1 MSCNLFL
8 RILISLNERGDV
20 ILKKRLIKLL
30 SFVLCAL
37 YGFSFFGVAA
47 ESESPGMPVTVN
59 AKSAV
64 LVDVSSGQVLAAM
77 NEHERLYPASVTKI
91 MTLLLVM
98 EAIDSGKLNLND
110 TVVASPTAAAK
121 GGSQIWLKEGET
133 MTVDELL
140 RATAIYSANDACE
153 ALGEHIAGSEEALV
167 GMLNSRAAELGMKNT
182 HFDNCTGLDDTSD
195 THLTTAYDIALMSVE
210 LLKHDLIRKYT
221 TVWMDS
227 LRNGATQLVNTN
239 KLIRF
244 YDGATGLKTGT
255 TSKAG
260 CCVSA
265 SAERNGTHLVAVVM
279 GSPTSDDRFGAAKA
293 LLNWGFANYET
304 VIPVPDAS
312 LITDVAVIGGYKDS
326 FTPKVETPQ
335 AMLLKKGSADK
346 LEQTAELAVDVQA
359 PVAAGERVGTLIFKL
374 DGKTVAECPIVSSE
388 EIKKLDYPEVL
399 RRFLT
404 SFASFTKERG

>member
-1 MSCNLFL
+1 M
-8 RILISLNERGDV
+8 
-20 ILKKRLIKLL
+20 L
-30 SFVLCAL
+30 SAVLCTVL
-37 YGFSFFGVAA
+37 VFSLSAVAA

-59 AKSAV
+59 AKSAI
-64 LVDVSSGQVLAAM
+64 LVDVSSGQVLAAI

-98 EAIDSGKLNLND
+98 EAIDSGELNLND
-110 TVVASPTAAAK
+110 TVVTSPTAAAK

-195 THLTTAYDIALMSVE
+195 THLTTAYDISLMSVE

-227 LRNGATQLVNTN
+227 LRDGATQLVNTN
-239 KLIRF
+239 KLVRF

-265 SAERNGTHLVAVVM
+265 SAERSGTHLVAVVM

-304 VIPVPDAS
+304 VTPVSDTS
-312 LITDVAVIGGYKDS
+312 LITDVTVIGGYKDS
-326 FTPKVETPQ
+326 FTPKVESPG
-335 AMLLKKGSADK
+335 AMLLKKGSAGK
-346 LEQTAELAVDVQA
+346 LEQNVELAVDVQA
-359 PVAAGERVGTLIFKL
+359 PVAAGERVGTLTFKL
-374 DGKTVAECPIVSSE
+374 DGETVAECPIVAPE
-388 EIKKLDYPEVL
+388 EIKKLDFLEVL

-404 SFASFTKERG
+404 SFASFTKDRG

>member
-1 MSCNLFL
+1 
-8 RILISLNERGDV
+8 
-20 ILKKRLIKLL
+20 
-30 SFVLCAL
+30 
-37 YGFSFFGVAA
+37 
-47 ESESPGMPVTVN
+47 PVTVN
-59 AKSAV
+59 AKSAI
-64 LVDVSSGQVLAAM
+64 LVDVSSGKVLAAM

-98 EAIDSGKLNLND
+98 EAIDAGTLNLND
-110 TVVASPTAAAK
+110 TVVASPTAVAK

-153 ALGEHIAGSEEALV
+153 ALGEHLAGSEEAFID
-167 GMLNSRAAELGMKNT
+167 MLNARAQQLGMSNT
-182 HFDNCTGLDDTSD
+182 HFDNCTGLDDSTT

-227 LRNGATQLVNTN
+227 LRGGATQLVNTN

-265 SAERNGTHLVAVVM
+265 SAERNGTHLVAVIM
-279 GSPTSDDRFGAAKA
+279 GSPTSDDRFNGAKA

-304 VIPVPDAS
+304 VSPVPDDT
-312 LITDVAVIGGYKDS
+312 LLTNVNVIGGYKSS
-326 FTPKVETPQ
+326 FKPIVETPA
-335 AMLLKKGSADK
+335 AMLLKKNSAERI
-346 LEQTAELAVDVQA
+346 EQSVELATDVQA
-359 PVAAGERVGTLIFKL
+359 PVVAGERVGTLSFAI
-374 DGKTVAECPIVSSE
+374 DGETVAQYPIVAPE
-388 EIKKLDYPEVL
+388 EIKKLDFAEVL
-399 RRFLT
+399 RRFLS
-404 SFASFTKERG
+404 SFASFTKE

>member
-1 MSCNLFL
+1 MNSKLMKVISFL
-8 RILISLNERGDV
+8 
-20 ILKKRLIKLL
+20 
-30 SFVLCAL
+30 LCVVCA
-37 YGFSFFGVAA
+37 FSVSAAAA
-47 ESESPGMPVTVN
+47 EEKSADFPVAVN
-59 AKSAV
+59 AKSAI
-64 LVDVSSGQVLAAM
+64 LVDASSGQVLAAM

-91 MTLLLVM
+91 MTLLLAM
-98 EAIDSGKLNLND
+98 EAIDSGNLNLND
-110 TVVASPTAAAK
+110 TVVTSPTAAAK

-140 RATAIYSANDACE
+140 RAIAIYSANDACE

-167 GMLNSRAAELGMKNT
+167 AMLNNRAAELGMKNT

-227 LRNGATQLVNTN
+227 LRDGATQLVNTN

-265 SAERNGTHLVAVVM
+265 SAERNGTHLVAVIM

-293 LLNWGFANYET
+293 LLNWGFLNYET
-304 VIPVPDAS
+304 VTPVPDAS
-312 LITDVAVIGGYKDS
+312 LITDVTVIGGYKSS
-326 FTPKVETPQ
+326 FRPVVKPPQ
-335 AMLLKKGSADK
+335 SLLLKKGSADK
-346 LEQTAELAVDVQA
+346 IEQSVQIATDVQA
-359 PVAAGERVGTLIFKL
+359 PVAAGERVGTLMLKL
-374 DGKTVAECPIVSSE
+374 DGETVAECPIISSE
-388 EIKKLDYPEVL
+388 EIKKLDFMEIL
-399 RRFLT
+399 RRLL
-404 SFASFTKERG
+404 SCFASLTKDKG

>member
-1 MSCNLFL
+1 MK
-8 RILISLNERGDV
+8 I
-20 ILKKRLIKLL
+20 KLIKLVSL
-30 SFVLCAL
+30 VLCVLSA
-37 YGFSFFGVAA
+37 FSVSAA
-47 ESESPGMPVTVN
+47 AADGESGAFPVTVN
-59 AKSAV
+59 AKSAI

-98 EAIDSGKLNLND
+98 EAINSGNLNLND
-110 TVVASPTAAAK
+110 TVVTSPTAASK
-121 GGSQIWLKEGET
+121 GGSQIWLKEGES

-167 GMLNSRAAELGMKNT
+167 GMLNARAAELGMTNT

-227 LRNGATQLVNTN
+227 LRDGATELVNTN

-260 CCVSA
+260 CCISA
-265 SAERNGTHLVAVVM
+265 SAERNGTHLVAVIM
-279 GSPTSDDRFGAAKA
+279 GSPTSDDRFGGAKA
-293 LLNWGFANYET
+293 LLNWGFSNYET
-304 VIPVPDAS
+304 VTPVPDAS
-312 LITDVAVIGGYKDS
+312 LVADVKVIGGYKDS
-326 FTPKVETPQ
+326 FTPTVEMPQ
-335 AMLLKKGSADK
+335 AMLLKKGSAAK
-346 LEQTAELAVDVQA
+346 LEQTAELATDVQA
-359 PVAAGERVGTLIFKL
+359 PVAAGERVGSLIFKL
-374 DGKTVAECPIVSSE
+374 DGEIVAEYPIIAPE
-388 EIKKLDYPEVL
+388 EIKRLDFFEVL
-399 RRFLT
+399 RRFLS
-404 SFASFTKERG
+404 SFASFTKQKG

>member
-1 MSCNLFL
+1 MKN
-8 RILISLNERGDV
+8 V
-20 ILKKRLIKLL
+20 LIKLL
-30 SFVLCAL
+30 SLAVAAVFV
-37 YGFSFFGVAA
+37 FPFGAVAA
-47 ESESPGMPVTVN
+47 ESEQSEEMPVAVN

-64 LVDVSSGQVLAAM
+64 LVDVSSGKVLAAM

-98 EAIDSGKLNLND
+98 EAIDDGTLNLND
-110 TVVASPTAAAK
+110 TVVASPNAAAK
-121 GGSQIWLKEGET
+121 GGSQIWLKEGES

-167 GMLNSRAAELGMKNT
+167 SLLNERAGELGMTNT
-182 HFDNCTGLDDTSD
+182 HFDNCTGLDDTTTS
-195 THLTTAYDIALMSVE
+195 HLTTAYDIALMSVE

-239 KLIRF
+239 KLVRF

-260 CCVSA
+260 CCVAA
-265 SAERNGTHLVAVVM
+265 SAERGGTHLVAVVM
-279 GSPTSDDRFGAAKA
+279 GSPTSDDRFDAAKA

-304 VIPVPDAS
+304 ASPVPDDS
-312 LITDVAVIGGYKDS
+312 LLADVKVIGGYEES
-326 FTPKVETPQ
+326 FKPAVEVPKPL
-335 AMLLKKGSADK
+335 LLKKGSTDK
-346 LEQTAELAVDVQA
+346 LEQSIELATDVQA
-359 PVAAGERVGTLIFKL
+359 PVAAGERVGTLTFTL
-374 DGKTVAECPIVSSE
+374 DGETVAQYPVIAPE
-388 EIKKLDYPEVL
+388 EIKKLDFFEVL
-399 RRFLT
+399 RRFLS
-404 SFASFTKERG
+404 SFASFTKPTGAMQ